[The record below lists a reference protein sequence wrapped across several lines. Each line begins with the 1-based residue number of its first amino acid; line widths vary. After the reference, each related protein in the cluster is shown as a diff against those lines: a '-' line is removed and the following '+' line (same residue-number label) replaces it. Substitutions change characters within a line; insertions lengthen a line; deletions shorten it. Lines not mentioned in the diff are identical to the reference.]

1 MNKLEIQGSGFP
13 GTNKTWRFVRDMIND
28 VHKLTA
34 LGGQNYIVTGCTV
47 NGGQVSAGYVVI
59 NGELLPFEAGA
70 LAADVIIVET
80 VENTTYLEDLDQ
92 DGQGDEKQTY
102 FTRVARFGS
111 GAGSVAWNTLERIN
125 PIAQLQKAIVPVGGI
140 MMWSGAVNTIPS
152 GWSLCDGSN
161 GTPDL
166 SGKFIVGYDANDEDY
181 DTIGN
186 AGGEKEVTLTEAQL
200 AQHNH
205 SGSVTIPAHSHSLQ
219 GKTAITHDGEGG
231 DGNRLTN
238 TDNIGSSSITQTSL
252 GGGGT
257 VSITTNNKG
266 GNQAHENRPP
276 YFTLAY
282 IMYVGN

>member
-34 LGGQNYIVTGCTV
+34 LGGQNYIVTGCTE

-140 MMWSGAVNTIPS
+140 MMWSGAINTIPT
-152 GWSLCDGSN
+152 GWALCDGSN

-181 DTIGN
+181 DTIGSQ
-186 AGGEKEVTLTEAQL
+186 GGAEEVTLTESQMP
-200 AQHNH
+200 QHNH
-205 SGSVTIPAHSHSLQ
+205 TGTTNSTGSHRHNTQIRQDGFGVGDGSSLTINTDGNNEGFNDFYSDFQGNHSHSF
-219 GKTAITHDGEGG
+219 
-231 DGNRLTN
+231 
-238 TDNIGSSSITQTSL
+238 TS
-252 GGGGT
+252 
-257 VSITTNNKG
+257 NNKG
-266 GNQAHENRPP
+266 GSQAHENRPP

-282 IMYVGN
+282 IVYIGD

>member
-34 LGGQNYIVTGCTV
+34 LGGQNYIVTGCTE

-140 MMWSGAVNTIPS
+140 MMWSGAINTIPT

-166 SGKFIVGYDANDEDY
+166 SGKFVVGFDSNDGDYDA
-181 DTIGN
+181 IGGQ
-186 AGGEKEVTLTEAQL
+186 GGLKEVVLIESQMP
-200 AQHNH
+200 QHNH
-205 SGSVTIPAHSHSLQ
+205 TGSVYIPPHTHSIN
-219 GKTAITHDGEGG
+219 GAIKAGG
-231 DGNRLTN
+231 GSTNALTN
-238 TDNIGSSSITQTSL
+238 KDNTGHSTISQTGASPS
-252 GGGGT
+252 
-257 VSITTNNKG
+257 VNASITTANKG
-266 GNQAHENRPP
+266 GSEAHENRPP

-282 IMYVGN
+282 IMYIGD